1 MRSTFAGILALAS
14 LVFTSSGCLF
24 VAGAAVAAG
33 AIVYTGDDSIE
44 ATLDKPFDVVYD
56 ASMEELKRRGSIT
69 VQSRE
74 FGKLEADVVVPN
86 DAHVE
91 VGVERVGNATVKLT
105 VKARKLAKTVPDQK
119 TAEAIGNNI
128 IQSVSGKK

>member
-1 MRSTFAGILALAS
+1 MRSFVTGILAIAAIVS
-14 LVFTSSGCLF
+14 TSSGCLF

-33 AIVYTGDDSIE
+33 AVVYTGDDSIE

-69 VQSRE
+69 VQSKE
-74 FGKLEADVVVPN
+74 FGKIEADVVVPN

-91 VGVERVGNATVKLT
+91 VGVERMGNSTVKLT
-105 VKARKLAKTVPDQK
+105 VKARKLAKTVPDSK

-128 IQSVSGKK
+128 VQAVSGKK